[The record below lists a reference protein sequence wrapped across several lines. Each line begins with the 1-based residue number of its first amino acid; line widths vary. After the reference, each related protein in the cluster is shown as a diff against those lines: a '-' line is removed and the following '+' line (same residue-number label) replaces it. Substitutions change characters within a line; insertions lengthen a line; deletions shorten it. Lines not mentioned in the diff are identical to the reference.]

1 MIFWGKMIFVR
12 YGGGRME
19 FEKVCKSIA
28 EVLNL
33 DPGEIKPETTFL
45 EDLGAD
51 SLDIY
56 QIIMKIEEEFEI
68 RIEES
73 DVQNIRTVA
82 EAMRLITDR
91 RC

>member
-1 MIFWGKMIFVR
+1 
-12 YGGGRME
+12 ME

-28 EVLNL
+28 EVLSV
-33 DPGEIKPETTFL
+33 DPAEITPETTFL

-68 RIEES
+68 RINEK
-73 DVQNIRTVA
+73 DVENIRTVE

-91 RC
+91 RG

>member
-1 MIFWGKMIFVR
+1 
-12 YGGGRME
+12 ME

-28 EVLNL
+28 EVLSV
-33 DPGEIKPETTFL
+33 DPAEIRPDTTFL

-56 QIIMKIEEEFEI
+56 QIIMKIEE
-68 RIEES
+68 
-73 DVQNIRTVA
+73 DVENIRTVE

-91 RC
+91 RG

>member
-1 MIFWGKMIFVR
+1 
-12 YGGGRME
+12 ME

-28 EVLNL
+28 EVLNV
-33 DPGEIKPETTFL
+33 DPGEIRPETTFL

-68 RIEES
+68 KINES
-73 DVQNIRTVA
+73 DVENISTVA
-82 EAMRLITDR
+82 EAMQLITDR

>member
-1 MIFWGKMIFVR
+1 
-12 YGGGRME
+12 ME

-28 EVLNL
+28 EILNV
-33 DPGEIKPETTFL
+33 DPGEIRPETTFL

-68 RIEES
+68 KIDES
-73 DVQNIRTVA
+73 DVENIRTVA
-82 EAMRLITDR
+82 EAMQLITDR

>member
-1 MIFWGKMIFVR
+1 
-12 YGGGRME
+12 ME

-28 EVLNL
+28 EVLNV
-33 DPGEIKPETTFL
+33 DPGEIRPETTFL

-68 RIEES
+68 KIDES
-73 DVQNIRTVA
+73 DVENIATVA
-82 EAMRLITDR
+82 EAMQLITGK

>member
-1 MIFWGKMIFVR
+1 
-12 YGGGRME
+12 ME

-28 EVLNL
+28 EVLNV
-33 DPGEIKPETTFL
+33 DPAEIRPDTTFL

-68 RIEES
+68 RINEK
-73 DVQNIRTVA
+73 DVENIRTVA
-82 EAMRLITDR
+82 EAMELITG
-91 RC
+91 RCG

>member
-1 MIFWGKMIFVR
+1 
-12 YGGGRME
+12 ME

-28 EVLNL
+28 EVLNV
-33 DPGEIKPETTFL
+33 DPGEIRPETTFL

-68 RIEES
+68 KIDES
-73 DVQNIRTVA
+73 DVENIRTVE
-82 EAMRLITDR
+82 EAMQLITGR